1 MTFRSSIPEQR
12 VIIERDP
19 TGRQRVC
26 RATQTDYNP
35 KMSTLRLEHPSD
47 ETFSGTFHGDGGS
60 VNVALAQ
67 LLVEKERDYAEDKA
81 RGDKPREA
89 YRTATSPSTISAK
102 TLARPFR
109 AISKGDDMKN
119 IVSRQTR
126 VDAYSEMKGPKGQ
139 SCDQRKLDYWSNRAA
154 ANSAIAPRAS
164 LMAASS
170 NAACPPVP
178 RSVQWRTCHIAIC
191 RRSKPNGFMRG

>member
-35 KMSTLRLEHPSD
+35 KMWTLRLEHPSG

-67 LLVEKERDYAEDKA
+67 LLVEKNGTMPKTKRAATNRA
-81 RGDKPREA
+81 RPTG
-89 YRTATSPSTISAK
+89 TATSPSMISAK

-139 SCDQRKLDYWSNRAA
+139 SCDQRKTRLLVK
-154 ANSAIAPRAS
+154 PR
-164 LMAASS
+164 
-170 NAACPPVP
+170 
-178 RSVQWRTCHIAIC
+178 
-191 RRSKPNGFMRG
+191 RRQ